1 MHIAEKELLIDI
13 SASKTATQ
21 VRRNEFNRV
30 LDYDREEIGL
40 VSTCIWCNDVIKT
53 TSESVLR
60 IIISRISNQI
70 SGTNLLLTRILN
82 KSWLMGQFLLQST
95 WNCVNLWNLKSRE
108 ATCQSS
114 YTPRLRY
121 WGPQNLGLLRA
132 IYPERTRSIRQKQ
145 IIVPTI
151 TFCGSVFN
159 VQEINLISLS
169 TFNYFH
175 KWFIVFEDKRI
186 NLIKK
191 LKHLNSEIFR
201 LDLA

>member
-82 KSWLMGQFLLQST
+82 KSWLMGQFSLPST
-95 WNCVNLWNLKSRE
+95 WNCVNLWNLKVQRG
-108 ATCQSS
+108 
-114 YTPRLRY
+114 YLPVF
-121 WGPQNLGLLRA
+121 
-132 IYPERTRSIRQKQ
+132 IYPETKILRSTKLT
-145 IIVPTI
+145 PTARDLPGKNAFHTTEANYCSYYYI
-151 TFCGSVFN
+151 LRFGFQRSGN
-159 VQEINLISLS
+159 QSHLSLN
-169 TFNYFH
+169 FQLFP
-175 KWFIVFEDKRI
+175 
-186 NLIKK
+186 
-191 LKHLNSEIFR
+191 
-201 LDLA
+201 